1 MHVFCDKCDIAPLF
15 LEWDLSAW
23 VGFVLSVAAFVW
35 VKRGSCIRM
44 YNVCRMEGGTNCAFM
59 QHKHTLDSKL
69 LMYLFYT
76 LESQY
81 PSTEIWNTIFNCK
94 ISAFFPGGGISM
106 NGSRMIW

>member
-1 MHVFCDKCDIAPLF
+1 M
-15 LEWDLSAW
+15 LS
-23 VGFVLSVAAFVW
+23 LAAFAW

-44 YNVCRMEGGTNCAFM
+44 YMFVVWKGGNNCAFM

-81 PSTEIWNTIFNCK
+81 PSTEI
-94 ISAFFPGGGISM
+94 
-106 NGSRMIW
+106 